1 MAQPTLLST
10 SLGPPSWLRALDL
23 MGSGQNFMSLGNP
36 RVLLSKNHVLDV
48 PGLGLSPQVSSPAEC
63 EQASSPEEEVKGL

>member
-1 MAQPTLLST
+1 
-10 SLGPPSWLRALDL
+10 